1 MTLRLIVSIC
11 KPNATLGGLNSLKAF
26 LFSILIF
33 VAFSASLLAHEG
45 ESQFGE
51 LKFEENKGQLPDH
64 VQFRAYVAGG
74 SVFLEGQ
81 TLTFDITR
89 LSELEAFSKFK
100 HGEDVEMPD
109 TIHSHVFKIHL
120 KNSQTPSSVE
130 VKNQWPDY
138 VNYYLGDDESSWASN
153 VKQYAEV
160 IFRDIYPGIDVRYYS
175 MNQNFK
181 YDFILKPGADP
192 SLIQMEYEGV
202 DDLKLGFGN
211 LLIETSVEQ
220 IIDQKPVSWIGEG
233 DNKRFINS
241 SYSLKKTEGVPTISF
256 SVEQN
261 NYEQIT
267 IDPTLIFST
276 YTGSTINN
284 WGSTATYDSLGNMYA
299 GGYIL
304 AGGGAGL
311 GYPTTVGAYQ
321 TTFAGGTGTFQT
333 DMTISKFNESGNTLV
348 YSTYLGGN
356 GNEIPHS
363 LVVNDNNELY
373 VLGTTSSTN
382 FPTSGGAFDGTFNG
396 GSTIG
401 TFGPNSNSSQIE
413 YTGGSDIV
421 ITKFNDLGTAILGS
435 TYIGGA
441 GNDGINLSDTLQKA
455 YTDEF
460 RGEII
465 VDQND
470 NCYVATSTG
479 STDFPIVN
487 GFQSTYGGG
496 ITDGV
501 IFKFNSNLS
510 ALLWSS
516 FIGGS
521 EADGAYSAQFDPSFN
536 VFCTGGTISTN
547 FPTTAGVIHTS
558 YQGGITDGWLAKI
571 SNNGQT
577 LLSSTFIGTNDY
589 DQSFFVQ
596 LDLAGYVYVVGQTLG
611 SYPIT
616 PASVYSV
623 PNSGQFLHKLTNNLQ
638 TTIFSTQWGSG
649 NGNINL
655 SLTAFLVNECNNI
668 FVSGW
673 GGSLFGVAAPTSAGG
688 TTTTGLPTTPNAYKP
703 TTDGHDF
710 YFIVFEDSAASLLF
724 ASFFGG
730 NTGNAGGEHTD
741 GGTSRFD
748 KKGIIYQSACASCG
762 QASSFPTTAGAYAT
776 AKPAAASCNLAALK
790 YDLVTLIAEVDID
803 GPAEVCVDDS
813 LQFIND
819 SFGGSLYMWD
829 FGDGTVSDE
838 FEPKHAFSN
847 TGTYDVV
854 LVIMDSVSCVFSDTD
869 SIQVTVNPGPIAIV
883 PTYPRVCAGDQIQL
897 NASGGDTYS
906 WSPSTGLSDPNIADP
921 IATVTELKTY
931 VVSVEDSCG
940 VDTAWVTLRV
950 FPDNTDAI
958 KDTSICQGLSGELW
972 ASGGVSYSWSPSF
985 YLNSNNIPNPTVS
998 PDSTIDYTLSIIDSF
1013 GCEKEYDVTV
1023 FVDGFI
1029 PQVQASGDTSVCS
1042 GDRILLTASGAP
1054 NYEWFPKDNV
1064 LDPFL
1069 DSTPA
1074 YPEEST
1080 TYVVVVQ
1087 NSCGIASD
1095 SVQIIINPIN
1105 LIISADTAVCLGDT
1119 VNLSASGSYTY
1130 KWSGPALEVPS
1141 YSANPSITPEESGWY
1156 KIEGSNLENC
1166 SKSDSI
1172 YVEVFTV
1179 PELNITS
1186 KEDTITGL
1194 ENVLLVAESKTE
1206 NYWSSEGYLPC
1217 VNCDS
1222 IRVYPRVTT
1231 VYKVTAVDTNGCNQ
1245 SDSIEVSPISLIFAP
1260 NAFSPDGDGI
1270 NDQFLVQGHHID
1282 EYRIIILN
1290 RWGEE
1295 VYRSN
1300 DILTGWNGQKFNDG
1314 ADSPIGTYTY
1324 RIEYSVY
1331 PIEELYEVG
1340 TVNLIR

>member
-1 MTLRLIVSIC
+1 L
-11 KPNATLGGLNSLKAF
+11 
-26 LFSILIF
+26 ILISS
-33 VAFSASLLAHEG
+33 VSAIVAHES
-45 ESQFGE
+45 EEQFGE
-51 LKFEENKGQLPDH
+51 LKFEENKGQLPSH
-64 VQFRAYVAGG
+64 ILFRTYVPGG
-74 SVFLEGQ
+74 AVFLEGQ
-81 TLTFDITR
+81 TLTFNLTR
-89 LSELEAFSKFK
+89 LSELEAYSKFK
-100 HGEDVEMPD
+100 HGEDVKMPD
-109 TIHSHVFKIHL
+109 TLHGHAFKIHL
-120 KNSQTPSSVE
+120 KNSQKPSSIE

-138 VNYYLGDDESSWASN
+138 VNYYLGDDESTWASG
-153 VKQYAEV
+153 VAQYSEI
-160 IFRDIYPGIDVRYYS
+160 IFRGIYPGIDVRYYS
-175 MNQNFK
+175 INQNFK
-181 YDFILKPGADP
+181 YDFIIHPGADP

-202 DDLKLGFGN
+202 NDLKLGFGS

-220 IIDQKPVSWIGEG
+220 IVDQKPVSWIGLNE
-233 DNKRFINS
+233 NKRFIES
-241 SYSLKKTEGVPTISF
+241 SYRLSKPEGNPIVSF
-256 SVEQN
+256 DVESN
-261 NYEQIT
+261 NQEQVT
-267 IDPTLIFST
+267 IDPTLIFSS

-299 GGYIL
+299 GGYML
-304 AGGGAGL
+304 STGGSGA
-311 GYPTTVGAYQ
+311 GYPTTTGAYQ
-321 TTFAGGTGTFQT
+321 VTFAGGTGSLQT
-333 DMTISKFNESGNTLV
+333 DMAISKFNASGNALV

-363 LVVNDNNELY
+363 LVVNDDNELY

-382 FPTSGGAFDGTFNG
+382 FPTSAGAFDGTFNG
-396 GSTIG
+396 GTTIG
-401 TFGPNSNSSQIE
+401 TIGANSNSSQIQ

-421 ITKFNDLGTAILGS
+421 ITKFNAFGTALLGS
-435 TYIGGA
+435 TYVGGS
-441 GNDGINLSDTLQKA
+441 GNDGINMSDTLQKA
-455 YTDEF
+455 YSDEF

-479 STDFPIVN
+479 SSDFPIVN
-487 GFQSTYGGG
+487 GFQNTYGGG

-516 FIGGS
+516 FIGGA
-521 EADGAYSAQFDPSFN
+521 EADAAYSAQFDPNFN

-596 LDLAGYVYVVGQTLG
+596 LDLSGFVYVVGQTLG
-611 SYPIT
+611 NYPIT

-623 PNSGQFLHKLTNNLQ
+623 NNSGQFLHKLTNNLQ
-638 TTIFSTQWGSG
+638 STIFSTQWGSG

-673 GGSLFGVAAPTSAGG
+673 GGSLFGVAASTSPGG
-688 TTTTGLPTTPNAYKP
+688 TTTTGLPTTTNAYKP

-762 QASSFPTTAGAYAT
+762 QASSFPTTTGAYAT
-776 AKPAAASCNLAALK
+776 AKPASASCNLAALK
-790 YDLVTLIAEVDID
+790 YDLVTLIAEVDIN

-838 FEPKHAFSN
+838 FEPKHAYSN
-847 TGTYDVV
+847 VGTYDVV

-869 SIQVTVNPGPIAIV
+869 SIQVTVNPGPIAVV
-883 PTYPRVCAGDQIQL
+883 PNYPKVCAGDLVQL

-906 WSPSTGLSDPNIADP
+906 WSPSTGLSDPNIANP
-921 IATVTELKTY
+921 VATVTELKTY

-940 VDTAWVTLRV
+940 VDTAWVTLRI

-958 KDTSICQGLSGELW
+958 GDTSICQGLSGELW
-972 ASGGVSYSWSPSF
+972 SSGGVSYSWSPGF
-985 YLNSNNIPNPTVS
+985 YLSSTNVSNPIVS

-1013 GCEKEYDVTV
+1013 GCEKEYPITV
-1023 FVDGFI
+1023 FVDGFV
-1029 PQVQASGDTSVCS
+1029 PQVQAWGDTSVCS
-1042 GDRILLTASGAP
+1042 GDRILLTAKGAAG
-1054 NYEWFPKDNV
+1054 YEWFPKETILN
-1064 LDPFL
+1064 PFYN
-1069 DSTPA
+1069 STPA
-1074 YPEEST
+1074 YPEETT
-1080 TYVVVVQ
+1080 TYVVIVQ
-1087 NSCGIASD
+1087 NSCGKASD
-1095 SVQIIINPIN
+1095 SVQVIINPIN
-1105 LIISADTAVCLGDT
+1105 LNISVDTAVCFGDT

-1130 KWSGPALEVPS
+1130 KWSGPAFEVPS
-1141 YSANPSITPEESGWY
+1141 YSARPSITPAESGWY
-1156 KIEGSNLENC
+1156 KVEGSNLENC
-1166 SKSDSI
+1166 SKSDSL
-1172 YVEVFTV
+1172 YVEVFPM
-1179 PELNITS
+1179 PELKIASN
-1186 KEDTITGL
+1186 EDTITGL
-1194 ENVLLVAESKTE
+1194 ENVLLVAESNAE
-1206 NYWSSEGYLPC
+1206 NYWSSKGYLPC
-1217 VNCDS
+1217 INCDS
-1222 IRVYPRVTT
+1222 ILVYPRVKT
-1231 VYKVTAVDTNGCNQ
+1231 VYKVQAIDSNGCSL
-1245 SDSIEVSPISLIFAP
+1245 SDSISVSPISLIFAP
-1260 NAFSPDGDGI
+1260 NAFSPDGDGV
-1270 NDQFLVQGHHID
+1270 NDLFRVKGHHID
-1282 EYRIIILN
+1282 HYQIQILN

-1300 DILTGWNGQKFNDG
+1300 DISAGWNGKKYNLSS
-1314 ADSPIGTYTY
+1314 DSPIGSYTFK
-1324 RIEYSVY
+1324 IEYSVY
-1331 PIEELYEVG
+1331 PIQELFEVG
-1340 TVNLIR
+1340 TINLIR